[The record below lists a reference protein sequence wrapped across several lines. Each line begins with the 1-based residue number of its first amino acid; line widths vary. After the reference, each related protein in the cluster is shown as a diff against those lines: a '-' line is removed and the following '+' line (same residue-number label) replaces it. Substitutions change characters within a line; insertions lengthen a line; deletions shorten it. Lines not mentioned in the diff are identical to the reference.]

1 MLYYAAPM
9 EGITTYI
16 YRRAHAR
23 FYGGIDKY
31 FTPFIAG
38 KKMTTRETRDVLPE
52 NNEGVVLVPQIL
64 TNKAGDFLEIARR
77 LAAYGYDTVNL
88 NLGCPSGTVAARK
101 RGAGFLSEPE
111 ALDAFLYEIYE
122 KCPLKISV
130 KTRLGISDPDEWDRL
145 LSVYAKYPLQE
156 LIIHT
161 RLLQEFYTGAT
172 HPEAYALA
180 ARRLRAADG
189 EQTWSAGIPL
199 CYNGDI
205 LSAESLADVQARVAA
220 FIDDSDSCD
229 RYGRNGRNDE
239 NDSRGETDD
248 TFAHPPVIG
257 RVMIGRGLLRNPA
270 LATQLRTASL
280 TAADPIAQSQ
290 VIPAAAAPSGQS
302 LTVPAAADLTGLSQ
316 ALPAAADLTEH
327 AQAHSKNTEILRS
340 FHDEILDG
348 YREIMS
354 GDLPVLFKMKDLWT
368 YMIMNFTP
376 SDPSHSPEESGP
388 DRQSV
393 AKYLKKIRKAE
404 RIPEYLLAV
413 DTLFRE
419 CCVC

>member
-180 ARRLRAADG
+180 ARRLRAADR
-189 EQTWSAGIPL
+189 EQTWSAGTPL

-205 LSAESLADVQARVAA
+205 LSAESLANIQARVAA
-220 FIDDSDSCD
+220 CIDDPDSCD
-229 RYGRNGRNDE
+229 RYGRNDE
-239 NDSRGETDD
+239 NDSRGETDA
-248 TFAHPPVIG
+248 TFAHPPVID

-280 TAADPIAQSQ
+280 TAADLTAQS
-290 VIPAAAAPSGQS
+290 
-302 LTVPAAADLTGLSQ
+302 
-316 ALPAAADLTEH
+316 
-327 AQAHSKNTEILRS
+327 QAHSKNTEILRA

-376 SDPSHSPEESGP
+376 SDPSHSPEEPDP

-404 RIPEYLLAV
+404 RIPEYLIAV

>member
-64 TNKAGDFLEIARR
+64 TNKAGDFLEIAQR

-248 TFAHPPVIG
+248 TFAHPPVID

-280 TAADPIAQSQ
+280 TAADPTAQS
-290 VIPAAAAPSGQS
+290 
-302 LTVPAAADLTGLSQ
+302 
-316 ALPAAADLTEH
+316 
-327 AQAHSKNTEILRS
+327 QAHSKNTEILRA

-376 SDPSHSPEESGP
+376 TDPSHSPEGSGP

-404 RIPEYLLAV
+404 RIPEYLIAV